1 MQDFERA
8 RRAMV
13 DSQLRPEA
21 VTDRGVLAA
30 IATVERERFVPE
42 SARAMAYSDRP
53 LPLAEGR
60 AMMPP
65 AALGR
70 LLSELAP
77 RPGERAL
84 VVGSGTGYAAA
95 LLRAIGV
102 DVVALESDPTL
113 AGAAHDA
120 GIETVTGE
128 LAQGWAKGA
137 PYDLILLDGAVEEVP
152 ASLVKQLAPEGRL
165 AGAINDRGVTRLVI
179 GRVAGGSLG
188 FRTLTDASVA
198 MLPGFSRPRAFT
210 F

>member
-1 MQDFERA
+1 MQDFSLA

-30 IATVERERFVPE
+30 MATVERERFVPE
-42 SARAMAYSDRP
+42 SARALAYFDRP
-53 LPLAEGR
+53 LRLSDDR

-77 RPGERAL
+77 RGGERAL

-95 LLRAIGV
+95 LLKAIGL
-102 DVVALESDPTL
+102 DVVGLEPDETL
-113 AGAAHDA
+113 AKSAREA
-120 GIETVTGE
+120 GIDTVVGD
-128 LAQGWAKGA
+128 LAAGWAKGA
-137 PYDLILLDGAVEEVP
+137 PYDIILLDGAVEEVP
-152 ASLVKQLAPEGRL
+152 AALCKQLVPGGRL
-165 AGAINDRGVTRLVI
+165 AGAIVDRGVTRLVV

-188 FRTLTDASVA
+188 LRSLADADVA
-198 MLPGFSRPRAFT
+198 VLPGFSRPRAFT